1 VKALP
6 VTIVE
11 LKGWR
16 NMGSINIKKHK
27 LGFFVLFGGP
37 ACVCFFAVI
46 IVPFI
51 HGLYMTFTNWNGISL
66 NKELIG
72 IQNYVSAFSDKSF
85 WSSLLLTITYTT
97 ISVLL
102 INIIGFILAY
112 LVTCGIKGQNFFRAS
127 FFTPNL
133 VGGVVLGYVW
143 QFVFTRAMVSLGQNL
158 HIDSLE
164 KSWLSDPILAVV
176 ALIIVTV
183 WQYSGYMMLIYI
195 AGLMSVPE
203 ELIEASKIDGCN
215 KSATMRYIT
224 LPLMV
229 SSFVICIFL
238 SITRCFM
245 AYDVNLALTE
255 GGPFGSTVMSSMFVY
270 QKAFSSKMYGLGQTE
285 AVILFIVCA
294 IVSLLQV
301 YFTKKK
307 EVDA

>member
-1 VKALP
+1 
-6 VTIVE
+6 
-11 LKGWR
+11 
-16 NMGSINIKKHK
+16 MGNKNKKK
-27 LGFFVLFGGP
+27 YQLGFFILFGGP
-37 ACVCFFAVI
+37 SFVCFFAVI

-51 HGLYMTFTNWNGISL
+51 YGLYLTFTNWNGISPD
-66 NKELIG
+66 KEFIG
-72 IQNYVSAFSDKSF
+72 MQNYLTAFSDKSF
-85 WSSLLLTITYTT
+85 WVSLLLTMIYTT

-102 INIIGFILAY
+102 INLAAFLLAY
-112 LVTCGIKGQNFFRAS
+112 LVTSGIKGQNFFRAS

-133 VGGVVLGYVW
+133 VGGIILGYVW
-143 QFVFTRAMVSLGQNL
+143 QFIFSRAMVSLGQSL
-158 HIDSLE
+158 QIDLLK
-164 KSWLSDPILAVV
+164 KSWLSDTVPAVI

-195 AGLMSVPE
+195 AGLMSVPK
-203 ELIEASKIDGCN
+203 ELIEAGRIDGGN
-215 KSATMRYIT
+215 KWSTMRHIT

-245 AYDVNLALTE
+245 AYDVNLSLTE

-285 AVILFIVCA
+285 AVILFAVCA
-294 IVSLLQV
+294 AVALLQV